1 MSLKDALTEHANVL
15 RSKTGVSDTLSISDM
30 TRLLGD
36 LSWNKKN
43 LLKGTSNEFKTL
55 TADGWLVLSTASG
68 DNYIDISSFP
78 DGTKFTYTMF
88 VDNLMSLSC
97 ELQTWLC
104 NGDKTRLSDAD
115 HSINQSDIF
124 RMSKYLYAN
133 LQDELTVTFTKTHSA
148 SYVQCALY
156 SISGTAPANSQVK
169 IKDER
174 LYEGTE
180 PGIWTPNPSDL
191 TGGGR
196 ISHSASVMLPFY
208 FSRLE
213 VKVA

>member
-1 MSLKDALTEHANVL
+1 MSLKDALTEHANVI
-15 RSKTGVSDTLSISDM
+15 RSKTGVSDSLSISDM

-55 TADGWLVLSTASG
+55 TGDGWLALSTASG
-68 DNYIDISSFP
+68 DTYIDISSFP
-78 DGTKFTYTMF
+78 DGSKFTYTMF
-88 VDNLMSLSC
+88 VNNLTSLSC
-97 ELQTWLC
+97 ETQVWLC
-104 NGDKTRLSDAD
+104 NGDKRRLLEISP
-115 HSINQSDIF
+115 SINRSDIF

-133 LQDELTVTFTKTHSA
+133 SQGELTVTFTKTHNA
-148 SYVQCALY
+148 SYAQCALY
-156 SISGTAPANSQVK
+156 SINGTAPANSQVK
-169 IKDER
+169 IKEER

-208 FSRLE
+208 SSRLE